1 MAGAWPKLEV
11 GGWGWAGDEDCLA
24 VAMLDLALWASR
36 CRGVNDPSQW
46 KEDLWST
53 VCGET
58 LETRVTP
65 PASRGFHHFFNCSPK
80 GSVCLKVLSNLR

>member
-1 MAGAWPKLEV
+1 MGGGRRLPGRGNV
-11 GGWGWAGDEDCLA
+11 GPRTVGF
-24 VAMLDLALWASR
+24 ALP
-36 CRGVNDPSQW
+36 GVNDPSQW